1 MSKKIILTVLAF
13 LLVAC
18 ALTSIACVSGAI
30 ALPGARATATPF
42 SITPQPTLT
51 VDQKMDQIQEQVL
64 SYRSLELKSELVR
77 ALMTSAELKV
87 QVEEDFFKDYTAED
101 AKSDAEILS
110 AMGLL
115 DADFDLLTF
124 YQELYAEQVAGYYDN
139 ETKEMYVVSDGGFG
153 GMERMTY
160 AHEFTHVL
168 QDQNYD
174 MENGLN
180 YNDETCK
187 ADSEYCAAVSALI
200 EGDASLSEYYWF
212 FKYGTDKDKQ
222 QLTEF
227 QQSYTSPVYDSAP
240 AYMKMDFLFPYD
252 QGYNFANA
260 LYGEGGWDAIDA
272 AYANPPVS
280 TEQILHPERYPD
292 DTPIKVTVPDMLGKL
307 GNGWEEV
314 DRNVMGEW
322 YTYLILA
329 YGRDTS
335 FQIDDETAKTAA
347 EGWGGDTY
355 VYYTNTNNDKFA
367 FVWLSQWDTAADAD
381 EFYQA
386 SLTYGNARWGE
397 TTPSDGIASWHS
409 TTDGF
414 VTIRQ
419 SGDKVL
425 WLMAPSKNLQTSIL
439 SSIPGMN

>member
-30 ALPGARATATPF
+30 ALPKSRATSTPF
-42 SITPQPTLT
+42 SYTPQPTLT
-51 VDQKMDQIQEQVL
+51 VEEQMDEIQQQVL
-64 SYRSLELKSELVR
+64 AYRGLDLQSDLVR
-77 ALMTSAELKV
+77 DLMTSAELKE
-87 QVEEDFFKDYTAED
+87 QVNTEFFEDYTAED
-101 AKSDAEILS
+101 AKSDAEELS

-139 ETKEMYVVSDGGFG
+139 ITKEMYVVSDGGFG

-168 QDQNYD
+168 QDQTYD

-180 YNDETCK
+180 YNDETCE

-222 QLTEF
+222 QLSEF

-252 QGYNFANA
+252 QGYNFANY
-260 LYGEGGWDAIDA
+260 LYAEGGWDAIDA

-292 DTPIKVTVPDMLGKL
+292 DYPIKVDMPDLLNTL

-329 YGRDTS
+329 YGRDAS
-335 FQIDDETAKTAA
+335 FQLDDETATTAT

-355 VYYTNTNNDKFA
+355 VYYSNTNNNKFA
-367 FVWLSQWDTAADAD
+367 YVWLSQWDTATDAD

-386 SLTYGNARWGE
+386 SLTYGNARWG
-397 TTPSDGIASWHS
+397 TSSPDGSASTWHS
-409 TTDGF
+409 PTDGF
-414 VTIRQ
+414 IYMAQ
-419 SGDKVL
+419 SGNQVL
-425 WLMAPSKNLQTSIL
+425 WLMAPSKDLQTSIL
-439 SSIPGMN
+439 NSIPGMK

>member
-30 ALPGARATATPF
+30 ALPKTRATETPY

-51 VDQKMDQIQEQVL
+51 VDEQMDDIQEQVL
-64 SYRSLELKSELVR
+64 AYRGLDLNSELVR
-77 ALMTSAELKV
+77 DLMTSADLKE
-87 QVEEDFFKDYTAED
+87 QVNTEFFVDYTAED
-101 AKSDAEILS
+101 AQSDAEILS
-110 AMGLL
+110 ALGLL

-124 YQELYAEQVAGYYDN
+124 YQDLYSEQVAGYYDN
-139 ETKEMYVVSDGGFG
+139 ITREMYVVTDGGFG

-168 QDQNYD
+168 QDQTYD
-174 MENGLN
+174 LENGLN
-180 YNDETCK
+180 YNDDTCE

-200 EGDASLSEYYWF
+200 EGDATLSEYYWF

-240 AYMKMDFLFPYD
+240 AYMKVDFIFPYD
-252 QGYNFANA
+252 QGYNFANY
-260 LYGEGGWDAIDA
+260 LYAEDGWVAIDA

-292 DTPIKVTVPDMLGKL
+292 DTPIKVTVPDMLGRL
-307 GNGWEEV
+307 GSGWEETE
-314 DRNVMGEW
+314 RNVMGEW

-329 YGRDTS
+329 YGRDAS
-335 FQIDDETAKTAA
+335 FQLDDETALAA
-347 EGWGGDTY
+347 TEGWGGDTY
-355 VYYTNTNNDKFA
+355 VYFDNPANSQFA
-367 FVWLSQWDTAADAD
+367 FVWLSQCDTAADAD

-386 SLTYGNARWGE
+386 SLTYGASRWGE
-397 TTPSDGIASWHS
+397 SASTDYGTWQS
-409 TTDGF
+409 TVDGF

-425 WLMAPSKNLQTSIL
+425 WLMTPTKPLQSSIL
-439 SSIPGMN
+439 AAFPGMD

>member
-1 MSKKIILTVLAF
+1 MSKKIILTILAF
-13 LLVAC
+13 FLVAC
-18 ALTSIACVSGAI
+18 VLTSIAVVIGAA
-30 ALPGARATATPF
+30 ALIKKQATATPYSF
-42 SITPQPTLT
+42 TPQPTLT
-51 VDQKMDQIQEQVL
+51 VDEQMDEIQEQVL
-64 SYRSLELKSELVR
+64 AYRGLELKNDLVR
-77 ALMTSAELKV
+77 DLMTSAELKE
-87 QVEEDFFKDYTAED
+87 QVNTEFFADYTAED
-101 AKSDAEILS
+101 AQSDAEILS
-110 AMGLL
+110 ALGLL

-124 YQELYAEQVAGYYDN
+124 YQDLYAEQVAGYYDN
-139 ETKEMYVVSDGGFG
+139 ITKEMYVVTDGGFG

-168 QDQNYD
+168 QDQTYD

-180 YNDETCK
+180 YNDETCE
-187 ADSEYCAAVSALI
+187 ADSEYCAALTALI
-200 EGDASLSEYYWF
+200 EGDAVLSEYYWF

-240 AYMKMDFLFPYD
+240 AYMKVDFIFPYD
-252 QGYNFANA
+252 QGYNFVNY
-260 LYGEGGWDAIDA
+260 LYAEGKWRAVDA

-292 DTPIKVTVPDMLGKL
+292 DTPVKVNVPDLVNTL
-307 GNGWEEV
+307 GNGWEETE
-314 DRNVMGEW
+314 RNVMGEW

-329 YGRDTS
+329 YGRDAS

-355 VYYTNTNNDKFA
+355 VYYDNPANSQFT
-367 FVWLSQWDTAADAD
+367 FVWLLQWDTAADAD

-386 SLTYGNARWGE
+386 SLTYGTSRWGE
-397 TTPSDGIASWHS
+397 SASTDYGSWQS
-409 TTDGF
+409 TADGF

-425 WLMAPSKNLQTSIL
+425 WLMAPSKADQTSIL
-439 SSIPGMN
+439 NTLPGMN

>member
-30 ALPGARATATPF
+30 ALPGARATETPF
-42 SITPQPTLT
+42 SFTPQPTLT
-51 VDQKMDQIQEQVL
+51 VDEQMDEIQEQVL
-64 SYRSLELKSELVR
+64 AFRGLELKSELVR
-77 ALMTSAELKV
+77 ALMTSTDLKV
-87 QVEEDFFKDYTAED
+87 QVEEDFFADYTAED
-101 AKSDAEILS
+101 AKSDAEELS
-110 AMGLL
+110 ALGLL

-139 ETKEMYVVSDGGFG
+139 ETKEMYVVTDSGFG

-168 QDQNYD
+168 QDQTYD

-180 YNDETCK
+180 YNDETCE

-252 QGYNFANA
+252 QGYNFANY
-260 LYGEGGWDAIDA
+260 LYAEGGWDAIDA

-292 DTPIKVTVPDMLGKL
+292 DTPVEVTVPDLLNTL

-314 DRNVMGEW
+314 ERNVMGEW

-329 YGRDTS
+329 DGRDAS
-335 FQIDDETAKTAA
+335 FQLDDETAKTAT

-355 VYYTNTNNDKFA
+355 IYYDNPNNSQ
-367 FVWLSQWDTAADAD
+367 FVFIWLSQWDTTADAD
-381 EFYQA
+381 EFFQA
-386 SLTYGNARWGE
+386 SLTYGAGRWGVSS
-397 TTPSDGIASWHS
+397 PDGAASTWHS
-409 TTDGF
+409 TADGF
-414 VTIRQ
+414 VYITC
-419 SGDKVL
+419 SGDQVL
-425 WLMAPSKNLQTSIL
+425 WLMAPSKADQKAIL
-439 SSIPGMN
+439 NTLPGMN

>member
-30 ALPGARATATPF
+30 ALPGARATETPF
-42 SITPQPTLT
+42 SFTPQPTLT
-51 VDQKMDQIQEQVL
+51 VDEQMDQIQEEVTT
-64 SYRSLELKSELVR
+64 YRGLELKSELVR

-87 QVEEDFFKDYTAED
+87 QVEEDFFADYTAED
-101 AKSDAEILS
+101 AKSDAEVLS
-110 AMGLL
+110 ALGLL

-139 ETKEMYVVSDGGFG
+139 ETKEMYVVTDSGFG

-168 QDQNYD
+168 QDQTYD
-174 MENGLN
+174 MESGLN
-180 YNDETCK
+180 YNDETCE

-252 QGYNFANA
+252 QGYNFANY
-260 LYGEGGWDAIDA
+260 LYAEGGWDAIDA

-292 DTPIKVTVPDMLGKL
+292 DTPVEVTVPDLLNTL

-322 YTYLILA
+322 YTYLILGN
-329 YGRDTS
+329 GRDAS
-335 FQIDDETAKTAA
+335 FQLDDETASTAA

-355 VYYTNTNNDKFA
+355 VYYNNPNNSKFA
-367 FVWLSQWDTAADAD
+367 FVWLSQWDTTADAD
-381 EFYQA
+381 EFLQA
-386 SLTYGNARWGE
+386 SLTYGAGRWGASS
-397 TTPSDGIASWHS
+397 PDGAASTWHS
-409 TTDGF
+409 TSDGF
-414 VTIRQ
+414 VYITR
-419 SGDKVL
+419 SGDQVL
-425 WLMAPSKNLQTSIL
+425 WLMAPSKADQKAIL
-439 SSIPGMN
+439 NTLPGMN